1 MYKDRTN
8 MTFGDMAIAG
18 RNRNEFLKKVNE
30 LIDWNPIE
38 KLLKKHLKR
47 GANAIGNP
55 AYSELLLFKIL
66 LLQTWYNLSDPKVE
80 EAIYDRVSF
89 MLFLNLSTDSSVPD
103 YSTICRFRNSL
114 IPKNID
120 KKLFLEINEQ
130 LTKQGIMVQNGA
142 VVDATIISSSRR
154 PRKDDELITEDRKE
168 AETSEINTES
178 RIETTYSKDKE
189 ARWIKKCG
197 KYFYGYKVHNAVNK
211 EGYILGGVI
220 TGANAADISH
230 LEDVLNELE
239 LPEGLPV
246 LADKGYPS
254 EYNKNAVE
262 SRGLVDKIMRKATK
276 SRKLT
281 EEDHIFNKE
290 ISRYRYVVEQTFGLL
305 KLHFGFTKMRYIS
318 KRKATLEYYLKSLSF
333 NLKKASLSQ

>member
-1 MYKDRTN
+1 MYKEKAN
-8 MTFGDMAIAG
+8 MTFGDIAIAG
-18 RNRNEFLKKVNE
+18 RNKNEFLKKVDA
-30 LIDWNPIE
+30 LINWNPIE

-89 MLFLNLSTDSSVPD
+89 MFFLDLSTDSKVPD

-114 IPKNID
+114 INKNLD
-120 KKLFLEINEQ
+120 KKLFFEINKQ
-130 LTKQGIMVQNGA
+130 LTKEGILVKNGA
-142 VVDATIISSSRR
+142 VIDATIISSSRR
-154 PRKDDELITEDRKE
+154 PRKNDELITEDRNEFKTE
-168 AETSEINTES
+168 ETKLES
-178 RIETTYSKDKE
+178 RIETTYSKDLE
-189 ARWIKKCG
+189 AKWIKKRG
-197 KYFYGYKVHNAVNK
+197 KCFYGYKIHNAVNK

-220 TGANAADISH
+220 TGANAADVSH
-230 LEDVLNELE
+230 LEDVLKEVNLT
-239 LPEGLPV
+239 EGLPV

-254 EYNKNAVE
+254 EKNVNAVE
-262 SRGLVDKIMRKATK
+262 SRGLVNKIMRKATRSK
-276 SRKLT
+276 KLT
-281 EEDHIFNKE
+281 EEDQIFNKE
-290 ISRYRYVVEQTFGLL
+290 ISKYRFVVEQTFGLL

-333 NLKKASLSQ
+333 NIKKASLSH